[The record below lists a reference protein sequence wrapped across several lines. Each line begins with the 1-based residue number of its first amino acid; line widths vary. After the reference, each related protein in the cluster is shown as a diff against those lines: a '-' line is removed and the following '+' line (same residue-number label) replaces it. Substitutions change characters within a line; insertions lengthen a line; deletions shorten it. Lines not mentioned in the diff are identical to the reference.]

1 MEENRLDVEL
11 VRRGLFLSRE
21 KACDAIKNA
30 QVQVKG
36 KTITKPAYMVS
47 EADDII
53 LGEQLLPY
61 VSKGGLKLEKAIEQF
76 HLNFEGKT
84 VLDVGCSTGGFAD
97 CALQHGAQYVYGI
110 DVGTNQ
116 LDNRLK
122 NEKRLTYI
130 ENLNVKDVCLSH
142 LNGCMPDWVVA
153 DVSFISLTYIFP
165 YIKPLLHEGSEL
177 VLLIKPQFELSAAS
191 LDRNGIVRNV
201 KHHIMAIERV
211 VHAAATYGLYWKK
224 IDYAPLMS
232 YKKNIEYIVWLT
244 QKPQVVQSDFAHLV
258 NTAFAE
264 KKKMK

>member
-1 MEENRLDVEL
+1 MEESRLDVEL

-21 KACDAIKNA
+21 KASDAIKNA
-30 QVQVKG
+30 QVLVKG
-36 KTITKPAYMVS
+36 KTVTKPAYMVS
-47 EADDII
+47 EADDIS

-61 VSKGGLKLEKAIEQF
+61 VSKGGLKLEKAIEKFRLDFQ
-76 HLNFEGKT
+76 GKT

-97 CALQHGAQYVYGI
+97 CALQHGASHVYGI

-116 LDNRLK
+116 LDDRLK

-130 ENLNVKDVCLSH
+130 ENLNVKDINITHLS
-142 LNGCMPDWVVA
+142 GCYPDWVVA

-165 YIKPLLHEGSEL
+165 YIKPLLHEGSQL

-191 LDRNGIVRNV
+191 LDRSGIVRNA

-211 VHAAATYGLYWKK
+211 VHAAAEYGIYWQKM
-224 IDYAPLMS
+224 DYAPLMS
-232 YKKNIEYIVWLT
+232 YKKNIEYVAWFT
-244 QKPQVVQSDFAHLV
+244 QNPQVIQADFTHLV
-258 NTAFAE
+258 ATAFAE